1 MKVCTTCGSEYPDAQ
16 SFCPAD
22 GSALKSTA
30 VAADLVGAIVADR
43 YRILQ
48 KLGEGG
54 MGTVYLAEHVKMGRM
69 SAIKVISKSLTQ
81 DADAIARFNRE
92 AANAS
97 RVNHPNVC
105 AVYDFGETEDG
116 VIYLAM
122 EFIEGESL
130 TDLIDREGA
139 LAPKRAAD
147 IARQTAEALEAAHE
161 FGIVHRDL
169 KPDNIMITKTRG
181 GSDHAKVVDFGIAKA
196 AGGDEKQNVTKTGL
210 VVGTPE
216 YMSPE
221 QLSGDAVDGRSDIYS
236 LALVF
241 FRMLTGTLPFQADTA
256 QEAMIKRLT
265 DEPLKLKDALP
276 EGGFPTALQI
286 VMDRALQR
294 LPSDRYSSAAE
305 FGADV
310 AGTVSAMADVAP
322 AVDVDGATQLIDPSE
337 TDDGRAG
344 PEAGAGAGAGAT
356 EAIPDTRVS
365 QHGGKAPTPDTP
377 MPPTAVAAQGKKKK
391 APVAAIAAVV
401 GTLVIGGGS
410 VAVVMSKGS
419 SEPGAVDS
427 LGQMG
432 QDPVTQN
439 TAADTGTGDGSRPEG
454 AGTPPGGGQ
463 SLAETG
469 ADNPP
474 GNGGREMISAETED
488 SLITITAPT
497 NPAWMSLAGAD
508 EHLGDLVARVFD
520 ETEAGRT
527 AIRDTAIAYYNAV
540 GISDRDKA
548 TAAYTAASAYQD
560 LGDRLNGLD
569 WVNRALRLDPGNES
583 FVALKTILERG
594 ENP

>member
-1 MKVCTTCGSEYPDAQ
+1 MKVCTTCGSEYPDDQ

-30 VAADLVGAIVADR
+30 AAADLVGAIVADR
-43 YRILQ
+43 YRILE

-97 RVNHPNVC
+97 RINHPNVC
-105 AVYDFGETEDG
+105 AIYDFGETEDG

-161 FGIVHRDL
+161 YGIVHRDL

-344 PEAGAGAGAGAT
+344 AEAGAGVT

-377 MPPTAVAAQGKKKK
+377 MPPTAVADLAQGGKKK

-419 SEPGAVDS
+419 SKPQAVDS
-427 LGQMG
+427 LGQIA
-432 QDPVTQN
+432 QDLVTQN
-439 TAADTGTGDGSRPEG
+439 NATDSGTGDGSRPED
-454 AGTPPGGGQ
+454 AGPPPGGGQ

-474 GNGGREMISAETED
+474 GNGGREMISAETEA
-488 SLITITAPT
+488 SLIT
-497 NPAWMSLAGAD
+497 NPDWMSLAGAD

-520 ETEAGRT
+520 ETDAGRT

-548 TAAYTAASAYQD
+548 TAAYTAASAYSD

-583 FVALKTILERG
+583 FVRLKTILERG
-594 ENP
+594 ENL